1 MHRTSVQY
9 WISEK
14 HEVYIDIKWYSTNNR
29 LSLPHLSVKIPLRLI
44 LDGSEVMIGVGGIGL
59 TILYHS
65 NKQYIKSLFSAD
77 KLFCCW
83 LQSSIPQCGSMLLLY
98 LIYSLC
104 YCYYRQ
110 MYSLSVNQIYC
121 VLSYV
126 CIQ

>member
-83 LQSSIPQCGSMLLLY
+83 LQSSIPQYATVVFDIVSVTVTTDKCILCQ
-98 LIYSLC
+98 LIKFI
-104 YCYYRQ
+104 
-110 MYSLSVNQIYC
+110 VF
-121 VLSYV
+121 
-126 CIQ
+126 